1 MLRSAVPYLGT
12 SYINVRITSKPVLS
26 KADNPGDLFSDL
38 VKPPVNKNF
47 HPSRTNNDIYMELN
61 NCSKV

>member
-1 MLRSAVPYLGT
+1 MLRSALPYLET
-12 SYINVRITSKPVLS
+12 SDVNVRITSKPVLS
-26 KADNPGDLFSDL
+26 KTDNPGDLFSDL
-38 VKPPVNKNF
+38 VKPPINNFF